1 MRIVAVTKQYITAIL
16 LVLAVALLCLPF
28 KNFLGYHAVALLL
41 LLAVSLTAM
50 RFKIFP
56 VLVAAAL
63 SALLLN
69 FLYIP
74 PTLTFHIST
83 TEDVLLFL
91 IYFIIA
97 VVNAVFTMK
106 IRREERKTRERTERR
121 NALKLYTTLFNS
133 LSHELKTP
141 IATIIGSAETLKN
154 SNLSKENSNAL
165 FDEIGLAGERL
176 HRQVENLLNMSRLES
191 GMISL
196 KRDWTDINEML
207 HTAALQE
214 KTNTHIIKVIDNES
228 LPLFKIDEGLVQQA
242 MHNIIHNAIAYT
254 QAGSTI
260 KLYAKQENES
270 CCIIISDNGPG
281 LPDDALHMIFDK
293 FYRLPGTRAG
303 GTGLG
308 LSIAKGFAEAH
319 DGGITAENDDGA
331 KFTIMLPAEVSHI
344 NKLKNE

>member
-1 MRIVAVTKQYITAIL
+1 MKIVSVTKQYVTAVL
-16 LVLAVALLCLPF
+16 LVLTVAFACLPF

-41 LLAVSLTAM
+41 LLAVSVTAM
-50 RFKIFP
+50 RYKILP
-56 VLVAAAL
+56 VLVSAAL

-106 IRREERKTRERTERR
+106 IRREERKTRERAERR
-121 NALKLYTTLFNS
+121 NTLKLYTTLFNS

-141 IATIIGSAETLKN
+141 IATIIGSAEILQQKN
-154 SNLSKENSNAL
+154 LDESNRKILLN
-165 FDEIGLAGERL
+165 EIGLAGERL
-176 HRQVENLLNMSRLES
+176 NRQVKNLLNMSRLES
-191 GMISL
+191 GMIALS
-196 KRDWTDINEML
+196 RDWTDIIEML
-207 HTAALQE
+207 HSLAQQE
-214 KTNTHIIKVIDNES
+214 KVSSHNISVVENES
-228 LPLFKIDEGLVQQA
+228 LPLFKIDTGLVQQA
-242 MHNIIHNAIAYT
+242 VHNIIHNAIAYT
-254 QAGSTI
+254 PAGTAITLS
-260 KLYAKQENES
+260 AKQENNN
-270 CCIIISDNGPG
+270 CVITISDNGPG
-281 LPDDALHMIFDK
+281 LPEDALMMIFDK

-308 LSIAKGFAEAH
+308 LSIARGFAEAH
-319 DGGITAENDDGA
+319 GGSITAVNDGGA
-331 KFTIMLPAEVSHI
+331 KFIITLPAEASYI